1 MLKPA
6 SLRAALECAL
16 PELAANPD
24 RLIIYIDEGR
34 IHSRY
39 GDSLSFEY
47 RYRLNVVMLDYAHHA
62 SAAIVPLLAWLRVHQ
77 PEIGL
82 NPDLADQAVT
92 FEAEILNHSSMDFAL
107 RLQLSERVIVTQDP
121 ATGETHAR
129 HVGEPDPAGSEL
141 GAPTGPWELVFVKPD
156 TATGFTMP
164 TPAPV

>member
-47 RYRLNVVMLDYAHHA
+47 RYRLNLVLLDYAHHA

-77 PEIGL
+77 PELGL
-82 NPDLADQAVT
+82 NPDLADGAVT
-92 FEAEILNHSSMDFAL
+92 FEAEILNHASMDFAI
-107 RLQLSERVIVTQDP
+107 RLQLTERVIVTQDQ

-129 HVGEPDPAGSEL
+129 HVGEPEFGDGCGE
-141 GAPTGPWELVFVKPD
+141 WELVFVKPN
-156 TATGFTMP
+156 TAPGWTTPSP
-164 TPAPV
+164 TPA